1 MNSKKLFLIAGLA
14 LLTTIL
20 LTIAAFRL
28 AESRVERESVKKA
41 AINAPSS
48 FSSKITKEKRE
59 EKTSEEVFLSEK
71 GEKLIHHRLV
81 KPISKKFG
89 MPINLNQFS
98 RCPSGVQFY
107 QLAGPNKENPYFMVQ
122 LYNSHGCM
130 PINLCQV
137 RVSAN
142 EEEVKVWNEK
152 AETYIS
158 TKEYI
163 AQLQKEELE
172 LKMEIEEEKS
182 ISTSPEKTL

>member
-20 LTIAAFRL
+20 LTVAAFRL
-28 AESRVERESVKKA
+28 AEPKVEREIVKKA
-41 AINAPSS
+41 TINAPSS
-48 FSSKITKEKRE
+48 LPEVAKEE
-59 EKTSEEVFLSEK
+59 EKKIINEEIYLSKK
-71 GEKLIHHRLV
+71 GEKLIHNKLV
-81 KPISKKFG
+81 RPISKKFG

-98 RCPSGVQFY
+98 RCPSGIQFY
-107 QLAGPNKENPYFMVQ
+107 QMAGRNEKDPYFLVQ

-130 PINLCQV
+130 PVNLCQL

-142 EEEVKVWNEK
+142 EEEVEVWNEK
-152 AETYIS
+152 TETYIT
-158 TKEYI
+158 TKEFI
-163 AQLQKEELE
+163 AQLTQADLE

>member
-28 AESRVERESVKKA
+28 AEPKLERESVKKA
-41 AINAPSS
+41 SFNAPSS
-48 FSSKITKEKRE
+48 LPKVAKEEAE
-59 EKTSEEVFLSEK
+59 EKTKEEVFLSEK
-71 GEKLIHHRLV
+71 GEQLIHHKLV
-81 KPISKKFG
+81 KPISRKFG

-107 QLAGPNKENPYFMVQ
+107 QVAGPSEENPYFILQ

-130 PINLCQV
+130 PVDLCELK
-137 RVSAN
+137 VSAN
-142 EEEVKVWNEK
+142 EEEVEVWNEK
-152 AETYIS
+152 TEKYIT
-158 TKEYI
+158 TKEFI
-163 AQLQKEELE
+163 AQLSKEDLE
-172 LKMEIEEEKS
+172 LKMEIEEEQS